1 MSEETKGIEGGGIFI
16 KGIFYLIFYIISAL
30 FLIGWPLAKVYRYLR
45 DQQKVKYD
53 STRASLMF
61 FIILPFL
68 SFWGVVLIDHYKI
81 ITRYTPKDRTTLSI
95 LPKLP
100 HASKKLQNNI
110 SLLIWDKFNT
120 KRPYRLLWLLIS
132 NPIPQAGFI
141 YFAFF
146 KRSNRFEGQLER
158 YTNVVPTKT
167 NMEKVYKQAAKE
179 AKKNGYGFTFLGY
192 DYKYRKPA
200 IITDEERLRHVQILG
215 GTGSGKTSSLI
226 FPMIRQDM
234 ERGRGL
240 VFVDAKGDI
249 TTARTIYQMAIET
262 GRKVDFLMFSM
273 SNHEKSNTYNPLA
286 LGNATQLKDKII
298 GAMDFTEP
306 HYKREC
312 ESGLQILFDELLAAR
327 QVVTLR
333 TLCEAINKPTAEF
346 PRFLAFY
353 DDHKKNILS
362 IQAEISLL
370 MYTKFSH
377 LFNSGEINLLEA
389 YDKKKIV
396 YFALNVLI
404 YGETGKRLGRM
415 ITGDLNT
422 LNGMKQNSDERD
434 GFGVYIDEYGVF
446 GTEAFALT
454 LSQGRSAKFMVT
466 IAHQSNADL
475 QAISPHHDGQVKT
488 NTKTHL
494 VLQANHDDAED
505 FCNEVGTYR
514 GIETTRQVAL
524 SGTLEGAEMGSEKV
538 VDVYKINPQ
547 ELRHL
552 NTGFAAYK
560 TPSSHGLVQ
569 LRYLGY
575 PLDVL
580 KKIIFPD
587 RERPQE
593 LSSNEPGLK
602 NVQREQDHSAI
613 FDI

>member
-1 MSEETKGIEGGGIFI
+1 
-16 KGIFYLIFYIISAL
+16 
-30 FLIGWPLAKVYRYLR
+30 
-45 DQQKVKYD
+45 
-53 STRASLMF
+53 
-61 FIILPFL
+61 
-68 SFWGVVLIDHYKI
+68 
-81 ITRYTPKDRTTLSI
+81 
-95 LPKLP
+95 
-100 HASKKLQNNI
+100 
-110 SLLIWDKFNT
+110 
-120 KRPYRLLWLLIS
+120 
-132 NPIPQAGFI
+132 
-141 YFAFF
+141 
-146 KRSNRFEGQLER
+146 
-158 YTNVVPTKT
+158 
-167 NMEKVYKQAAKE
+167 
-179 AKKNGYGFTFLGY
+179 
-192 DYKYRKPA
+192 
-200 IITDEERLRHVQILG
+200 
-215 GTGSGKTSSLI
+215 
-226 FPMIRQDM
+226 
-234 ERGRGL
+234 
-240 VFVDAKGDI
+240 
-249 TTARTIYQMAIET
+249 
-262 GRKVDFLMFSM
+262 
-273 SNHEKSNTYNPLA
+273 
-286 LGNATQLKDKII
+286 
-298 GAMDFTEP
+298 
-306 HYKREC
+306 
-312 ESGLQILFDELLAAR
+312 
-327 QVVTLR
+327 
-333 TLCEAINKPTAEF
+333 
-346 PRFLAFY
+346 
-353 DDHKKNILS
+353 
-362 IQAEISLL
+362 